1 VRRSA
6 LPLAAVLL
14 TALLTA
20 LTACAGPPGTGTGT
34 AVGSKQTWTL
44 SAATPAPKG
53 DINSFSWALY
63 AESPTLDFISAF
75 DYPQNMILSN
85 VCESLMSWTPKLTE
99 VPGLA
104 QSVQNPNPTTWIY
117 NLRPNVHFQGT
128 GQTLTANDAV
138 FSMDRTWTNPNSD
151 WGQIYQNVKTITAT
165 GPLQVTV
172 KLTRPDAFFNQYM
185 ATAAGVIASKAVVT
199 AEGANYGTQGS
210 LGCTGPFELGQ
221 WIKGQSIE
229 LNRFQNYWGTPAKS
243 AHVIFDFLSDPAEF
257 TNALLTGE
265 VDGAYLVPPQSYA
278 RLEAAHIGSPYFGQ
292 ALTTVNINIDSFSGV
307 LGNVKV
313 RQALSLALDRNG
325 FVKTGLAG
333 VGTATSSITPRAA
346 WTDGTET
353 AAFGNLPSPAQ
364 NIAEAKQLIKEAG
377 AEGKTITLA
386 TSPVGPDTSI
396 LPTALQSAGEEIG
409 LNVVLKTVSPDGYT
423 ALFSSNQARKGLD
436 MFPETYYL
444 SITDPFDIL
453 DNFQTG
459 NFQDNAGYSNP
470 VYDKLINEASATYN
484 TAARLKIEAR
494 INQLEAQQVLWIP
507 VAEWPNALFMDKRIT
522 GAPTTIAYM
531 YYPWAADVGAAQ

>member
-1 VRRSA
+1 MRRFY
-6 LPLAAVLL
+6 LPLGAVLL
-14 TALLTA
+14 TALA
-20 LTACAGPPGTGTGT
+20 ACAGPPA
-34 AVGSKQTWTL
+34 AVSKAGASTWTL
-44 SAATPAPKG
+44 SAATPVPKG
-53 DINSFSWALY
+53 DISSFSWALY
-63 AESPTLDFISAF
+63 AEPPTLDYISAF

-85 VCESLMSWTPKLTE
+85 VCESLMRWTPQLTE

-104 QSVQNPNPTTWIY
+104 QSVHNPNPTTWIY
-117 NLRPNVHFQGT
+117 DLRPDVHFST
-128 GQTLTANDAV
+128 GQTMTAADAV
-138 FSMDRTWTNPNSD
+138 FSMERTWNNPNSD
-151 WGQIYQNVKTITAT
+151 WGQVYQDVKSITAT

-172 KLTRPDAFFNQYM
+172 KLTGPDAFFNQYM
-185 ATAAGVIASKAVVT
+185 ATAAGVVASKAVIT
-199 AEGANYGTQGS
+199 REGANYGTQGS

-221 WIKGQSIE
+221 WIKGQSLE
-229 LNRFQNYWGTPAKS
+229 LNRFPGYWGTPAKS
-243 AHVIFDFLSDPAEF
+243 QHVIFDFISDPAEF

-278 RLEAAHIGSPYFGQ
+278 RLEAAHIGSLYFGQ
-292 ALTTVNINIDSFSGV
+292 ALTTVNINIDSFSGA

-325 FVKTGLAG
+325 FVRTGLAG
-333 VGTATSSITPRAA
+333 VGTPTSSITPRAV
-346 WTDGTET
+346 WTDGSGT
-353 AAFGNLPSPAQ
+353 AAFAGLPAPAQ
-364 NIAEAKQLIKEAG
+364 NLAEARQLIKEAG
-377 AEGKTITLA
+377 AEGKTVTLA
-386 TSPVGPDTSI
+386 TSPIGPDTSI
-396 LPTALQSAGEEIG
+396 LPTALQAAGEEIG

-423 ALFSSNQARKGLD
+423 ALFSSAQARKGLD

-459 NFQDNAGYSNP
+459 DFQNNAGYSNP
-470 VYDKLINEASATYN
+470 LYDKLINEAAATYN

-507 VAEWPNALFMDKRIT
+507 VAEWPDALFMDKRIT

-531 YYPWAADVGAAQ
+531 YYPWAADVGGAG

>member
-1 VRRSA
+1 MRRSV
-6 LPLAAVLL
+6 LLLAAVLIG
-14 TALLTA
+14 T
-20 LTACAGPPGTGTGT
+20 LTACAGPPGTGSTGSTGST
-34 AVGSKQTWTL
+34 AGTSTWTL

-53 DINSFSWALY
+53 DISSFSWALY
-63 AESPTLDFISAF
+63 AEPPTLDYIESF

-85 VCESLMSWTPKLTE
+85 VCESLMRWTPQLTE

-104 QSVQNPNPTTWIY
+104 QSVANPNPTTWIY
-117 NLRPNVHFQGT
+117 NLRPGVHFQDT
-128 GQTLTANDAV
+128 NQTMTADDAV
-138 FSMDRTWTNPNSD
+138 FSMERTWNNPDSD
-151 WGQIYQNVKTITAT
+151 WGQIYQNVKSITAT

-185 ATAAGVIASKAVVT
+185 ATAAGVVASKAVIT
-199 AEGANYGTQGS
+199 QEGASYGTQGS

-221 WIKGQSIE
+221 WVKGQSLE

-243 AHVIFDFLSDPAEF
+243 QHVTFDFISDPAEF

-278 RLEAAHIGSPYFGQ
+278 RLKAAHIGSLYFGQ

-325 FVKTGLAG
+325 FVQTGLAG
-333 VGTATSSITPRAA
+333 VGTPTSSITPRAA
-346 WTDGTET
+346 WTDGSETE
-353 AAFGNLPSPAQ
+353 AFENLPSPQQ
-364 NIAEAKQLIKEAG
+364 NIKEAKQLIREAG

-386 TSPVGPDTSI
+386 TSPIGPDTDI
-396 LPTALQSAGEEIG
+396 LPTALQAAGEEIG

-423 ALFSSNQARKGLD
+423 ALFSSSQARQGLD

-459 NFQDNAGYSNP
+459 SFQDNAGYSNP
-470 VYDKLINEASATYN
+470 VYDKLIDEASATYN
-484 TAARLKIEAR
+484 TAARLKIEAK

-531 YYPWAADVGAAQ
+531 YYPWAADVGAAR

>member
-1 VRRSA
+1 VPRSA
-6 LPLAAVLL
+6 LPLTLILTLAVLI
-14 TALLTA
+14 
-20 LTACAGPPGTGTGT
+20 LTACAGPPRTGGAQAAGAGTT
-34 AVGSKQTWTL
+34 TWSL
-44 SAATPAPKG
+44 SASTPVPKG
-53 DINSFSWALY
+53 DLNEFTWALY
-63 AESPTLDFISAF
+63 AEPPTLDYISAF

-85 VCESLMSWTPKLTE
+85 ICESLMRWTPKLTE

-104 QSVQNPNPTTWIY
+104 QSVHNPSPTTWIY
-117 NLRPNVHFQGT
+117 DLRPGVRFST
-128 GQTLTANDAV
+128 GQIMTAADAV
-138 FSMDRTWTNPNSD
+138 FSMERTWNNPNSD
-151 WGQIYQNVKTITAT
+151 WGQIYQNVKSITAT

-185 ATAAGVIASKAVVT
+185 ATSAGVIASEQTIKS
-199 AEGANYGTQGS
+199 EGASYGTQGS
-210 LGCTGPFELGQ
+210 LGCTGPYELGQ

-229 LNRFQNYWGTPAKS
+229 LDRFQNYWGTPAKS
-243 AHVIFDFLSDPAEF
+243 AHVIFDFISDPSSF

-278 RLEAAHIGSPYFGQ
+278 RLRASGVGSLYFGQ

-333 VGTATSSITPRAA
+333 VGTVTNEITPQAA
-346 WTDGTET
+346 WAGSTQNQG
-353 AAFGNLPSPAQ
+353 LPSPAQ
-364 NIAEAKQLIKEAG
+364 NISRARQLIKEAG
-377 AEGKTITLA
+377 AEGKTVTLA
-386 TSPVGPDTSI
+386 TSPIGPDTGI
-396 LPTALQSAGEEIG
+396 LPTALQAAGEEIG

-423 ALFSSNQARKGLD
+423 ALFSSSQARKGLD

-459 NFQDNAGYSNP
+459 SFENDAGYSSQA
-470 VYDKLINEASATYN
+470 YDKLVNEATATYN
-484 TAARLKIEAR
+484 TRQRLAIEAK
-494 INQLEAQQVLWIP
+494 INKLEVQQVLWIP
-507 VAEWPNALFMDKRIT
+507 VAEWPDALFMDRRIT

-531 YYPWAADVGAAQ
+531 YYPWAADVGAAK